1 MHEDRRLIGVEGGKL
16 RVNKHDAPA
25 FYHGV
30 RACVLMRNVNFDGK
44 LLIDRQLAALN
55 LQSVQQLRNEGFVVV
70 EK

>member
-1 MHEDRRLIGVEGGKL
+1 M
-16 RVNKHDAPA
+16 NKHDAPA